1 MSGRLFG
8 KKLSSFQIII
18 SGFLG
23 VILLGTLLLML
34 PVSSQQGQWTS
45 PENAL
50 FTSTSAVC
58 VTGLVVRDTAS
69 YWSLFGQTVILL
81 LIQTGGLGIVSVAA
95 FIAYVSGR
103 KISLLQR
110 SLLQDT
116 ISAHQIG
123 GVVKMT
129 RFVFQTAFTAELIG
143 ALVMMPS
150 FCRAFGS
157 AGIWMSVFHSISA
170 FCNAGFDVMGVRT
183 GAFSSLTF
191 FGSRP
196 GVVIPICLLIIIGGI
211 GFVTWDDVVVHKF
224 RFKRYRMQTKAI
236 LCATALLILLPALY
250 LFFGEFSAFPMK
262 ERICLSLFQAVT
274 PRTAGFNTADLT
286 ALSGAGRA
294 LLILL
299 MLIGGSPGSTA
310 GGMKTTTAVVLLA
323 NANAVFRRK
332 KSPKLFGRRIE
343 DGIVKNAVTLLV
355 MYLTLTFLAAFVIA
369 AIEKLPF
376 GTCIFETASAI
387 GTVGL
392 SLGITSS
399 LGPVSH
405 LVLIVLM
412 FFGRVGGLTLMFA
425 AVRDPG
431 AEVAQYPAEKIMVG

>member
-8 KKLSSFQIII
+8 KKLTTFQIII
-18 SGFLG
+18 MGFSG
-23 VILLGTLLLML
+23 VILLGTLILML
-34 PVSSQQGQWTS
+34 PVSSSQGQWTS

-69 YWSLFGQTVILL
+69 YWSVFGQAVILL
-81 LIQTGGLGIVSVAA
+81 LIQIGGLGIVSVAA
-95 FIAYVSGR
+95 FIAYLSGR

-123 GVVKMT
+123 GVVRMT
-129 RFVFQTAFTAELIG
+129 RFIFQVAFTVELIG
-143 ALVMMPS
+143 ALIMMPA
-150 FCRAFGS
+150 FCGDFGA
-157 AGIWMSVFHSISA
+157 AGIWMSLFHSVSA
-170 FCNAGFDVMGVRT
+170 FCNAGFDVMGTRT
-183 GAFSSLTF
+183 GAYSSLTF
-191 FGSRP
+191 FGSRL
-196 GVVIPICLLIIIGGI
+196 GVVIPVCLLIVIGGI
-211 GFVTWDDVVVHKF
+211 GFVTWDDLVLHRF

-236 LCATALLILLPALY
+236 LAATALLILLPALY
-250 LFFGEFSAFPMK
+250 MFFGEFSALPLK

-310 GGMKTTTAVVLLA
+310 GGMKTTTAVVLMA
-323 NANAVFRRK
+323 NARAVFRRK
-332 KSPKLFGRRIE
+332 KSPQLFGRRI
-343 DGIVKNAVTLLV
+343 DDSIVKNAVTLLV
-355 MYLTLTFLAAFVIA
+355 MYLTLTAAGAFIIA

-392 SLGITSS
+392 SLGVTSS
-399 LGPVSH
+399 LGLVSH
-405 LVLIVLM
+405 LVLIMLM

-425 AVRDPG
+425 AIRDPG
-431 AEVAQYPAEKIMVG
+431 VEVAQYPAEKIMVG